1 MRPVSS
7 SPVPRL
13 LSRILLVLG
22 VFTLPALLSAVLYHT
37 RYLQLGRET
46 VFWKWLLDFQLAWY
60 IWAALTPVIFWL
72 GRRFRIDTR
81 AWLLPGLAHLLIGSL
96 FAVIQIGLGVFI
108 SILVYQE
115 PVTWEYY
122 VGQVVP
128 TLFGRFPA
136 QLLVYALILGVF
148 YAIDYQRQSRRRAL
162 QAARLEAE
170 LGRARLEALQQQ
182 LQPHFLFNTLNSI
195 SVLMQK
201 GDTAAANQVLN
212 HLSDLLR
219 EVLAKDN
226 AQLVPL
232 ADELAFVRKYVA
244 IEQVRY
250 GERLRVEFN
259 IAADALTTPVP
270 NFIVQLLVENA
281 IRHGVARKADA
292 GRVTI
297 AAAAAGNQL
306 QISVSDDG
314 DGIEAAAFK
323 EGVGISNARR
333 RLQYLYGDDHSFA
346 IANQPSGGVIAQ
358 LTIPL
363 TASTGDTV

>member
-1 MRPVSS
+1 M
-7 SPVPRL
+7 
-13 LSRILLVLG
+13 LG
-22 VFTLPALLSAVLYHT
+22 VFTIPALLSAVLYHT

-46 VFWKWLLDFQLAWY
+46 VLWKWLLDFQLAWY

-72 GRRFRIDTR
+72 GRRIRLDAR

-96 FAVIQIGLGVFI
+96 FAVMQICLGVFI

-122 VGQVVP
+122 LGQAVP

-162 QAARLEAE
+162 QAARFEAE

-201 GDTAAANQVLN
+201 GDTLAANQVLN

-219 EVLAKDN
+219 EVLAQDN
-226 AQLVPL
+226 TQLVPL
-232 ADELAFVRKYVA
+232 ADELTFVRKYVA

-250 GERLRVEFN
+250 GERLRIEFN
-259 IAADALTTPVP
+259 VAADTLTVPVP

-297 AAAAAGNQL
+297 AAAAAGNRL
-306 QISVSDDG
+306 KINVSDDG
-314 DGIEAAAFK
+314 NGIEAAAFK

-333 RLQYLYGDDHSFA
+333 RLQYLYGDDHSFE

-358 LTIPL
+358 LSIPIA
-363 TASTGDTV
+363 ASAGDTV